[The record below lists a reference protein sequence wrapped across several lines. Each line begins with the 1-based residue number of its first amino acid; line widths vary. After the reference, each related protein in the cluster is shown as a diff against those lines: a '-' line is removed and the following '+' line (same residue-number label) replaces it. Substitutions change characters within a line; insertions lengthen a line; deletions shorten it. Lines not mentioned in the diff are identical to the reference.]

1 MLDYHRNGYC
11 SLAKCTRVAKLMMS
25 INAPIIKM
33 EDTDDSQ
40 SLGLCRGCYVNAPR
54 EEFLSMV
61 KERCKKEN

>member
-11 SLAKCTRVAKLMMS
+11 SLAKCSRVAKLMMS

-40 SLGLCRGCYVNAPR
+40 SLGLCRGCYVNAAR
-54 EEFLSMV
+54 
-61 KERCKKEN
+61 KK